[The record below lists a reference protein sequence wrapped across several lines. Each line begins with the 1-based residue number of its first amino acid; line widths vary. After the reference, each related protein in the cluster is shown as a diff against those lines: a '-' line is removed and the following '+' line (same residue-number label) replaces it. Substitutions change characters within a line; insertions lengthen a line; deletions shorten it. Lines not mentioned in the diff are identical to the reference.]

1 MTTQTI
7 KELIENKQWRKLID
21 QFEAIDKKD
30 NSINKWQ
37 VTWSLPL
44 DEKGCHIAHKLR
56 NKIMAFC
63 SHYDGVKHLDG
74 KKYQGIA
81 TKLDAANIVES
92 IDYIKENRDL
102 LNMAHKVFSSFYCPD
117 QLHHFKPE

>member
-1 MTTQTI
+1 MTPVKTDT
-7 KELIENKQWRKLID
+7 LID
-21 QFEAIDKKD
+21 A
-30 NSINKWQ
+30 SIILLHTLSSKP
-37 VTWSLPL
+37 V
-44 DEKGCHIAHKLR
+44 
-56 NKIMAFC
+56 C